1 MNKSAS
7 STRAFPRRCGEHLAC
22 KKKKG
27 RNNKREARDWNDGNE
42 RRARAGSEAGEE
54 KIREVRVRVNTQ
66 EVD

>member
-42 RRARAGSEAGEE
+42 GRARTESEAGKKKKE
-54 KIREVRVRVNTQ
+54 KLGLGLTLKK
-66 EVD
+66 

>member
-54 KIREVRVRVNTQ
+54 KIEKLGLGLTLKK
-66 EVD
+66 

>member
-7 STRAFPRRCGEHLAC
+7 STRAFPRRCGEYLSC
-22 KKKKG
+22 KRKKG

-54 KIREVRVRVNTQ
+54 KIEKLGLALTLKK
-66 EVD
+66 

>member
-7 STRAFPRRCGEHLAC
+7 STQAFPKRCVEHLAC

-27 RNNKREARDWNDGNE
+27 RNKKREARDWNDGNE

-54 KIREVRVRVNTQ
+54 KIEKLGLGLTLKK
-66 EVD
+66 